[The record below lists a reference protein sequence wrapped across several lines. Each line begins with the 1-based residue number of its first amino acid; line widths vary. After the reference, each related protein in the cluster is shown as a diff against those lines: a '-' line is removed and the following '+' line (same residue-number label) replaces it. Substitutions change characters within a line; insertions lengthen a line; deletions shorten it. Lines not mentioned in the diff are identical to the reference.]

1 MDKLEK
7 FEKLNKAKAQQIT
20 KLEKEID
27 YLTDENNELKQE
39 INDFKKSINT
49 RNMKIA
55 ELKAKLDESH
65 ELTKIILETK
75 MKPFIKVIH
84 NDDY

>member
-7 FEKLNKAKAQQIT
+7 FEKLNKAKSQQIT

-39 INDFKKSINT
+39 INEFKKSINT

-65 ELTKIILETK
+65 TLTKIILETK
-75 MKPFIKVIH
+75 PFIKVIH
-84 NDDY
+84 NEDY